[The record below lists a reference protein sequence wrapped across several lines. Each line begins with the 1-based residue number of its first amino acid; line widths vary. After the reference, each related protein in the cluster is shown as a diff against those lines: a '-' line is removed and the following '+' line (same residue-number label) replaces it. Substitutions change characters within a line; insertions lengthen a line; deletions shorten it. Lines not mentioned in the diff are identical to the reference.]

1 MQVLHNPKRDV
12 NLKCIN
18 LQVQIEQNL
27 FYLVECR
34 SSYWVINI
42 LITFTL
48 LFFFFFE
55 FLIVAYCLEMSIF
68 PDSYLYV
75 ICSIFLENKEVQS
88 KCYFQTSY
96 LIYMFL
102 QL

>member
-1 MQVLHNPKRDV
+1 MQEFLLSDKYSNYLH
-12 NLKCIN
+12 
-18 LQVQIEQNL
+18 
-27 FYLVECR
+27 
-34 SSYWVINI
+34 
-42 LITFTL
+42 ITI
-48 LFFFFFE
+48 FFFFE